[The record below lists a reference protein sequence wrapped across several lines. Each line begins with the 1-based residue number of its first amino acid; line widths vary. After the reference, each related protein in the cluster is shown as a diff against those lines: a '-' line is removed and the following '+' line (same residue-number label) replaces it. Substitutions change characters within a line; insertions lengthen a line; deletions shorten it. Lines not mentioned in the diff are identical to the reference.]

1 MEAPTSGASFNSFRP
16 RFDGA
21 AISTY
26 VLAMLSVPVKLWCRS
41 RVSGMQSMGWD
52 DLLCVITLG
61 FSNGFFWV
69 TMIGIR
75 PDLGRHVGV
84 EVTMA
89 EVENFLKNLYAAA
102 LLYCLAIAFIKFTIL
117 AFYWKLFSIAARIPI
132 LILSVSVGCW
142 LIILLCLCA
151 FGCRPISAQWDLSIT
166 DATCIQSKG
175 IYLGGSLPNVLVDF
189 VLVFM
194 PLPYVWRL
202 RAPVGQRLIIVGMFT
217 LGLFVCIVSAVR
229 LSEVMAIRTNDKNIT
244 YNLRDFMLWSI
255 VEVNIGIVCSCLPSM
270 RRLLSAVGLSRLFSK
285 GSSADKR
292 TGSGTPGANTKRS
305 GGLATISGGGS
316 HAKKTA
322 WNPWS
327 QVGLTKID
335 SEEDVH
341 EMTNQLNK
349 QGQTHSEVETG
360 HRTSG
365 DTALVGQRPDSPL
378 KNNNGIVVQRDW
390 TVEVDHQGQIA
401 KQNIG

>member
-1 MEAPTSGASFNSFRP
+1 MEVPTGGTSFDSFRP

-26 VLAMLSVPVKLWCRS
+26 ALAMLSVPVKLWCRS
-41 RVSGMQSMGWD
+41 RVSGMQSLGWD
-52 DLLCVITLG
+52 DVLCVITLL
-61 FSNGFFWV
+61 FSNGFFWA
-69 TMIGIR
+69 TMIGLR
-75 PDLGRHVGV
+75 PDLGRHVGL
-84 EVTMA
+84 EVTLP
-89 EVENFLKNLYAAA
+89 EVERFLRYLYAAA
-102 LLYCLAIAFIKFTIL
+102 LLYCLSIAFIKFTIL

-132 LILSVSVGCW
+132 VILSVSVGCW
-142 LIILLCLCA
+142 LIILFCLCA

-166 DATCIQSKG
+166 NAVCIESKG

-229 LSEVMAIRTNDKNIT
+229 LSEVMAIRNNDSNIT

-270 RRLLSAVGLSRLFSK
+270 RRLLSAVGLGRLFSK

-292 TGSGTPGANTKRS
+292 TGSGTLGANTRRS
-305 GGLATISGGGS
+305 GLATISGGGS

-341 EMTNQLNK
+341 EMTTQLNK

-365 DTALVGQRPDSPL
+365 DTALVVQQPDSPP
-378 KNNNGIVVQRDW
+378 KHNNGIVVQRDW
-390 TVEVDHQGQIA
+390 IVEVADQEQSVKENMG
-401 KQNIG
+401 

>member
-1 MEAPTSGASFNSFRP
+1 MELTSGTSIDSFRP

-41 RVSGMQSMGWD
+41 RVSGMQSLGWD
-52 DLLCVITLG
+52 DFLCVVTLI
-61 FSNGFFWV
+61 FSNGWFWV

-75 PDLGRHVGV
+75 PNLGRHVGL
-84 EVTMA
+84 EVSGE
-89 EVENFLKNLYAAA
+89 EVEAFLKNLYAAA

-132 LILSVSVGCW
+132 IILAVSVGCW
-142 LIILLCLCA
+142 LVILLCLCA
-151 FGCRPISAQWDLSIT
+151 FGCRPISAQWDVTIT
-166 DATCIQSKG
+166 DATCIQQKG

-229 LSEVMAIRTNDKNIT
+229 LSEVMAIKTNDKNIT

-270 RRLLSAVGLSRLFSK
+270 RRLLTAIGLNRLFSK

-292 TGSGTPGANTKRS
+292 TGSGALGGNTKRS
-305 GGLATISGGGS
+305 GLATISGGGS
-316 HAKKTA
+316 HAKKGP

-365 DTALVGQRPDSPL
+365 DTALVVQRPDSPP
-378 KNNNGIVVQRDW
+378 KHNNGIVVQRDW
-390 TVEVDHQGQIA
+390 TVQVDHQEQSG
-401 KQNIG
+401 K